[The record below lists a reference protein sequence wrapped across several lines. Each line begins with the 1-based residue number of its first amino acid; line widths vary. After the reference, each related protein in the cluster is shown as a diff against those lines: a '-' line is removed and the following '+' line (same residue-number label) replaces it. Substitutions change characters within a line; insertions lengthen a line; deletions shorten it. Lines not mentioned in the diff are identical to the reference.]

1 MNNYH
6 FEEKSILSKTGKPI
20 VFDFAFKKTNTQKP
34 LVIFAHGF
42 KGFKDWGHFKQISDY
57 MIERDV
63 VFLKFN
69 FSFNGTT
76 PSFPQDFV
84 DLEAF
89 GNNNFSKELN
99 DIDSLLDIL
108 TSSNSPIQNTE
119 VDTNN
124 IILIGHSKGGATTI
138 IKSNE
143 DTRIKKA
150 ITWASVL
157 DIKSRYASNLENWKE
172 QGVQLIYNGR
182 TNQNMPLYY
191 QLAED
196 VLNNEEK
203 FNIPSILKKISKPLL
218 VIHAK
223 NDDVIT
229 LEELQIAINANNPF
243 VRVAITKGNHTF
255 DGHHPYC
262 TCSLPESTIRACHKS
277 LNFIFE

>member
-1 MNNYH
+1 MNDYS
-6 FEEKSILSKTGKPI
+6 FEEKSITSKTGKPI
-20 VFDFAFKKTNTQKP
+20 VFDFAFKNTNSKKP

-57 MIERDV
+57 MIEKEV
-63 VFLKFN
+63 VFLKLN

-76 PSFPQDFV
+76 TSFPQDFV

-89 GNNNFSKELN
+89 GNNNFSKELD

-108 TSSNSPIQNTE
+108 TSKDSPIPNTE
-119 VDTNN
+119 VDLNN
-124 IILIGHSKGGATTI
+124 IVLIGHSKGGATTI
-138 IKSNE
+138 IKSFE
-143 DTRIKKA
+143 DDRIKKA

-157 DIKSRYASNLENWKE
+157 DIKTRYAANLVEWKSL
-172 QGVQLIYNGR
+172 GVQYIYNGR
-182 TNQNMPLYY
+182 TNQQMPLYY

-196 VLNNEEK
+196 VLNNETR
-203 FNIPSILKKISKPLL
+203 FDISTILKNFKKPLL

-223 NDDVIT
+223 NDDVISLT
-229 LEELQIAINANNPF
+229 ELQIAINANNPF
-243 VRVAITKGNHTF
+243 VKVSITKGNHTF

-262 TCSLPESTIRACHKS
+262 SCSLPESTIRACNKS